1 MKRVILAVLAVF
13 VAWFLL
19 DLVIHDLILA
29 KSYQDTANLLRPPN
43 EMKFVLMWLVRLVAA
58 TTFVVIYAGLIHE
71 RSVAIGLK
79 YGLIFGLGA
88 GVSMGLGT
96 YSVMP
101 IPAGMAVGW
110 LVGTVI
116 ESAVGGLLAGWIVK
130 GPAPGPGRG

>member
-13 VAWFLL
+13 VAWQLL
-19 DLVIHDLILA
+19 DFVIHGVVLMKA
-29 KSYQDTANLLRPPN
+29 YQETASLWRPMA
-43 EMKFVLMWLVRLVAA
+43 EMKMALMRLVGLVAA
-58 TTFVVIYAGLIHE
+58 TTFVVIYAGFIHE
-71 RSVAIGLK
+71 RSVATGLK

-101 IPAGMAVGW
+101 IPPVVAVGW

-116 ESAVGGLLAGWIVK
+116 ESSVGGLLAGWIVK
-130 GPAPGPGRG
+130 GPAPAGPSA